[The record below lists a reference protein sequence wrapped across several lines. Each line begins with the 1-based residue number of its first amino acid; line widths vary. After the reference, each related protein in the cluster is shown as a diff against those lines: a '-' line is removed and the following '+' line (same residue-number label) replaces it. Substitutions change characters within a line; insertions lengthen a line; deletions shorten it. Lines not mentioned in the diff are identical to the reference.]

1 MQTEKSCHRRSL
13 HGNHLPCPSFSF
25 RAVNSS
31 PTLMACLTVI
41 LNPNRI
47 SSCSRLIIFASA
59 SIAVNVRV
67 RILINFCNSC
77 NFWNS
82 VCHLQNDLVEADEFF
97 ANPERF

>member
-1 MQTEKSCHRRSL
+1 
-13 HGNHLPCPSFSF
+13 
-25 RAVNSS
+25 
-31 PTLMACLTVI
+31 
-41 LNPNRI
+41 
-47 SSCSRLIIFASA
+47 LIIFASA